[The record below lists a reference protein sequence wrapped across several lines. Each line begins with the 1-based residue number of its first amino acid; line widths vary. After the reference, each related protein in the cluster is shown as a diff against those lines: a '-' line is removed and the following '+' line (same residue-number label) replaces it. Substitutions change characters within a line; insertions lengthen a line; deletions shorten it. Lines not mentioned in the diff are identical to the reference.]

1 MNGAE
6 NSQVETPKSN
16 SSLGVRIASAVVLAP
31 VVLGLVWLGGVPFLL
46 LLAVAGPLMVHE
58 WAGLQTGGNSQMA
71 NEVGIS
77 LAILCFLAGAA
88 LGAPDI
94 GIALAMAVVGLTMS
108 FALWRDK
115 PIALPL
121 LGAAYVGLPVLAFAW
136 LRSDFEYGRIAL
148 FWLLAVVWATDI
160 FAYFAGRGIGGP
172 KMAPRLSPNKTWAG
186 LAGGVGGAMLAGG
199 LTAVWLGSTVWVL
212 AIVSGV
218 LAVVSQAGDVTES
231 ALKRRAGVKD
241 SGALIPGHGGILDR
255 VDGLMF
261 AAVGAA
267 LIALVRCTGAEG
279 VLLWP

>member
-1 MNGAE
+1 MSGAE

-31 VVLGLVWLGGVPFLL
+31 VVLGLVWFGGVPFLL
-46 LLAVAGPLMVHE
+46 LLAVVGPLMVHE
-58 WAGLQTGGNSQMA
+58 WSGLQTGDNSQMA

-88 LGAPDI
+88 WGTPDI
-94 GIALAMAVVGLTMS
+94 GMALAMAIIGLTVS
-108 FALWRDK
+108 FALWRGT

-121 LGAAYVGLPVLAFAW
+121 LGAAYIGLPVLAFAW

-160 FAYFAGRGIGGP
+160 FAYFAGRAIGGP

-186 LAGGVGGAMLAGG
+186 LAGGVAGAMLAGG
-199 LTAVWLGSTVWVL
+199 LTAVWLGSTVWAL

-267 LIALVRCTGAEG
+267 LIALVRRTGAEG
-279 VLLWP
+279 ALLWP